1 MATVITTTTTLKGE
15 PFTLRTRERENKHKL
30 PLAAAKATQRLN
42 DRKLRTLKTAR
53 MRVREQQG
61 ETERERVRQ
70 AGTKPVL
77 PTLGVIRKLNWPSK
91 IARNSQKA

>member
-1 MATVITTTTTLKGE
+1 M
-15 PFTLRTRERENKHKL
+15 RTRERENKHKL

-61 ETERERVRQ
+61 ETERESE
-70 AGTKPVL
+70 AGRHETSVANSWGHKKA
-77 PTLGVIRKLNWPSK
+77 KLALENC
-91 IARNSQKA
+91 